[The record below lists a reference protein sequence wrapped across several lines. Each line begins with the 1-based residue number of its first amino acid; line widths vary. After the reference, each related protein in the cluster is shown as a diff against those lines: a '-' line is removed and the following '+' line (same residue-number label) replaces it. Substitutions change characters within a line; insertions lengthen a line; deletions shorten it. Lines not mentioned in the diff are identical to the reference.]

1 MLKTVVR
8 RYIILDKAVLG
19 MALLRIISGVIEVSA
34 ALLMIKL
41 NTVEKALLVNSSL
54 AIVGPLI
61 LITTTTIG
69 VIGMADNIS
78 LMKLIWIFLGVS
90 LILIGVKS

>member
-1 MLKTVVR
+1 VLKTVVR

-69 VIGMADNIS
+69 VIGLADNIS

>member
-1 MLKTVVR
+1 
-8 RYIILDKAVLG
+8 LDKAVLG

-69 VIGMADNIS
+69 VIGLADNIS

>member
-1 MLKTVVR
+1 M
-8 RYIILDKAVLG
+8 DKAVLG

>member
-1 MLKTVVR
+1 M
-8 RYIILDKAVLG
+8 LDKAVLG

-69 VIGMADNIS
+69 VIGIADNIS

>member
-69 VIGMADNIS
+69 VIGLADNIS

>member
-69 VIGMADNIS
+69 VIGIADNIS